1 MDLNSLDLSKDA
13 EAGYELTLVHP
24 VSGDDLDGVI
34 RVRGDKSKAIQAFS
48 RKRVNEL
55 QRRER
60 MLKGKGKD
68 ENLSIEELEQMHIE
82 SGIARVISWK
92 NIKKDGE
99 DLPFTKENAEAVF
112 KEYPWILEQT
122 LDASSNLNL
131 FRLN

>member
-60 MLKGKGKD
+60 MQKGKGKD
-68 ENLSIEELEQMHIE
+68 TDLSIEELEQMHIE

-92 NIKKDGE
+92 NIKKDGQE
-99 DLPFTKENAEAVF
+99 LPFTKENATQVF
-112 KEYPWILEQT
+112 KDYDWIRAQIME
-122 LDASSNLNL
+122 ASEELLN
-131 FRLN
+131 FQPE

>member
-1 MDLNSLDLSKDA
+1 MELSKLNLSA
-13 EAGYELTLVHP
+13 AGDEGYDLVLQHP
-24 VSGDDLDGVI
+24 INGDDLDGVI
-34 RVRGDKSKAIQAFS
+34 RVRGDKSRQIQAFS

-60 MLKGKGKD
+60 MQKGKGKD
-68 ENLSIEELEQMHIE
+68 TDLSIEELEQMHVE

-99 DLPFTKENAEAVF
+99 DLPFTKENAESVF
-112 KEYPWILEQT
+112 KDYPWVLEQV

>member
-34 RVRGDKSKAIQAFS
+34 RVRGDKSKVVQAFS

-99 DLPFTKENAEAVF
+99 DLPFTKENAESVF
-112 KEYPWILEQT
+112 KDYPWVLEQV

-131 FRLN
+131 FRLD